1 MSVFF
6 TVLTFLFIVT
16 SLALVLVIL
25 VQRPQGGGLA
35 SAFGGG
41 GGTDTAFGGRTGD
54 ALTVGTVSVFVVY
67 LVLAMALNI
76 FPPQSTPFSSDTAP
90 SDAATQIPSVTM
102 PATDGSS
109 APTAIPMTPVPAPPM
124 DGAAPSST
132 AAPAIAPAPAATDPS
147 ATPTAPVA
155 APVAAPVTPAAPETP
170 KHL

>member
-6 TVLTFLFIVT
+6 TVLTFLFILV

-67 LVLAMALNI
+67 LILAMALNI
-76 FPPQSTPFSSDTAP
+76 FDPQPAPTTAQPTVTESTSQSTLVTP
-90 SDAATQIPSVTM
+90 SAAMPGPDGTTTTGITVTPVIT
-102 PATDGSS
+102 PATTPAKTDGS
-109 APTAIPMTPVPAPPM
+109 APA
-124 DGAAPSST
+124 T
-132 AAPAIAPAPAATDPS
+132 AAPAVSAPMAAPTPVLPTNPAPPQQS
-147 ATPTAPVA
+147 
-155 APVAAPVTPAAPETP
+155 
-170 KHL
+170 

>member
-6 TVLTFLFIVT
+6 TVLTFLFILV

-67 LVLAMALNI
+67 LILAMALNI
-76 FPPQSTPFSSDTAP
+76 FDPQPAPTTAQPTVTESTSQSTLVTP
-90 SDAATQIPSVTM
+90 SAAMPGPDGTTTTGITVTPVIT
-102 PATDGSS
+102 PATTPAKTDGS
-109 APTAIPMTPVPAPPM
+109 APA
-124 DGAAPSST
+124 T
-132 AAPAIAPAPAATDPS
+132 AAPAVGAPMAAPTPVSPTNPAPPQQS
-147 ATPTAPVA
+147 
-155 APVAAPVTPAAPETP
+155 
-170 KHL
+170 

>member
-6 TVLTFLFIVT
+6 TVLTFLFMVV

-67 LVLAMALNI
+67 LILAMALNI
-76 FPPQSTPFSSDTAP
+76 FNPQSTLMTEETAK
-90 SDAATQIPSVTM
+90 SEAAKAIPSVTM
-102 PATDGSS
+102 PAPVGST
-109 APTAIPMTPVPAPPM
+109 APATATPVTTDTTAPI
-124 DGAAPSST
+124 DGAAPIPATSIP
-132 AAPAIAPAPAATDPS
+132 APAIVAPTAPTATEPTTAPAAV
-147 ATPTAPVA
+147 APV
-155 APVAAPVTPAAPETP
+155 VPENP
-170 KHL
+170 KHS